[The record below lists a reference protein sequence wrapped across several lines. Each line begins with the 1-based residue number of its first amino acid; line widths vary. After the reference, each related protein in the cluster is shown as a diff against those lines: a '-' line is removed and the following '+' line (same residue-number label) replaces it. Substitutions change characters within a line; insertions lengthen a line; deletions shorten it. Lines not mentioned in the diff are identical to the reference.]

1 MTSERVFTR
10 GARRI
15 NYRLLNDG
23 SDEEAL
29 PEDRIAASDLDA
41 TPEPQVPMTS
51 DDSQMPMTTDVAEPD
66 STHITTATLASRRRE
81 RPALATEWVWPY
93 FEATTVEREW
103 IVKRTGK
110 RRIVDRDIC
119 CAYVD
124 EKTGTKCDWKTTD
137 SVRQTATSN
146 MKNHLAKHGILPP
159 SKIVGLSQPSQQKP
173 SIIALLTKKEDM
185 TNQQRLE
192 KNVLRWVVTS
202 KQPFTVVQEPDFK
215 QIFLDI
221 SGVSPPFSTRYTLRL
236 AIDDEFKKQRL
247 RLKDDLSTT
256 CSTIALSLDAWTS
269 SNSLPILAI
278 IGHWLT
284 TEFEYRQQLTTEFEY
299 WQQVIEF
306 TELQGPH
313 SGENLAAAVEAC
325 LLELDLVP
333 KLLSITGDNA
343 GNNETMVFDL
353 HRRLLARIELQG
365 KRETELHFQG
375 LDSYIRCLGHILN
388 LIVKDILR
396 SLGSGSRAEADQ
408 ACDSLG
414 NGGSFATES
423 ALGKLRILALWV
435 QRSPQRRQR
444 WKEVCRINNM
454 HDKYIQYD
462 VDTRWNSTYR
472 MIQDGLN
479 AEKQISK
486 FLQLQTEFPAFTTAD
501 WSRLKQLKMVL
512 SKFDEFTSEISK
524 NAPQISMALPI
535 YYDLH
540 ELLHDASDRCGPFSE
555 LDLDLVAAVKQGLK
569 KYQKYYTFMD
579 ESDIYY
585 TTTVLDPRI
594 KGDLILKELSDGDA
608 GKDIVGTIRLLLH
621 EKYHPMPTLS
631 ASTAPQESPAPTGRI
646 SGLRH

>member
-1 MTSERVFTR
+1 MMTSERVFTR

-284 TEFEYRQQLTTEFEY
+284 TEFEYRQQ
-299 WQQVIEF
+299 VIEF
-306 TELQGPH
+306 T
-313 SGENLAAAVEAC
+313 
-325 LLELDLVP
+325 
-333 KLLSITGDNA
+333 
-343 GNNETMVFDL
+343 
-353 HRRLLARIELQG
+353 
-365 KRETELHFQG
+365 
-375 LDSYIRCLGHILN
+375 
-388 LIVKDILR
+388 
-396 SLGSGSRAEADQ
+396 
-408 ACDSLG
+408 
-414 NGGSFATES
+414 
-423 ALGKLRILALWV
+423 ILA
-435 QRSPQRRQR
+435 
-444 WKEVCRINNM
+444 IA
-454 HDKYIQYD
+454 
-462 VDTRWNSTYR
+462 
-472 MIQDGLN
+472 GL
-479 AEKQISK
+479 
-486 FLQLQTEFPAFTTAD
+486 
-501 WSRLKQLKMVL
+501 
-512 SKFDEFTSEISK
+512 
-524 NAPQISMALPI
+524 
-535 YYDLH
+535 
-540 ELLHDASDRCGPFSE
+540 
-555 LDLDLVAAVKQGLK
+555 
-569 KYQKYYTFMD
+569 
-579 ESDIYY
+579 
-585 TTTVLDPRI
+585 
-594 KGDLILKELSDGDA
+594 
-608 GKDIVGTIRLLLH
+608 
-621 EKYHPMPTLS
+621 
-631 ASTAPQESPAPTGRI
+631 
-646 SGLRH
+646 